1 MSSIKRSS
9 SETRNRIRL
18 DSLKKGGP
26 VLKSSSNQGNN
37 VECLDLK
44 ETITKKTR
52 SFPKPKIKSKP
63 TKELSINRGSSIPF
77 KYVKTK
83 TQLEINTTPI
93 IDNDNIGQELL
104 DGGTF

>member
-9 SETRNRIRL
+9 SETRNRIQL

-26 VLKSSSNQGNN
+26 VLKSNSNQGNN

-52 SFPKPKIKSKP
+52 SFPKIKSKP
-63 TKELSINRGSSIPF
+63 TEELSINSGSSISF

-83 TQLEINTTPI
+83 TQSEINTTPR

>member
-52 SFPKPKIKSKP
+52 SFPKIKSKP
-63 TKELSINRGSSIPF
+63 TEDLSINSGSIPF

-83 TQLEINTTPI
+83 TQSEINTTPI